1 VRRDGKGLNKLK
13 ERRFMVELSD
23 CALNPPQKLFID
35 SDAKRIVVRAG
46 RRGGKTRG
54 VSEKAVKRFL
64 QPKHNR
70 VLYAAP
76 TQEQVEAFWFRVTT
90 ILLPLIDAGVFK
102 KNESEHTI
110 ERPGTLQ
117 RIRAKTAW
125 NADTLRGDFADLLI
139 LDEWQLMCEDARELG
154 GAPMLLDTNGDAVFI
169 YTPPS
174 LWTLR
179 KFTSK
184 ARDPQH
190 AAKMYMAAKAEELR
204 AATEGRAS
212 RWRAFHWKSSEN
224 GYISAEALKDIS
236 KDMTS
241 IAKRMELDAE
251 DVTEAPGALWT
262 RDIIERYRIPVA
274 PPELERVAV
283 AIDPS
288 TTSGGDEAGIMVGG
302 KIGDA
307 MYVVEDGSM
316 QGSPLD
322 WATKAVSVYRRHKA
336 DFIVAESNQG
346 GEMVETTIH
355 IVDPNIPVTL
365 VHASR
370 GKQVRADPVSALYEN
385 GKVHHCGTFSELEDE
400 QCLWVPGQPSPNRM
414 DALVYLATHLL
425 IENSCSGFF
434 EYYTQQADRQ
444 SKAYANKE
452 KERKSA

>member
-1 VRRDGKGLNKLK
+1 VRRGYNTQQ
-13 ERRFMVELSD
+13 ERKYKVELSD
-23 CALNPPQKLFID
+23 CALNPQQKLFID
-35 SDAKRIVVRAG
+35 CTAKRTVVRAG

-64 QPKHNR
+64 QPKFNR

-76 TQEQVEAFWFRVTT
+76 TQEQVEAFWFRVTS

-139 LDEWQLMCEDARELG
+139 LDEWQLMCEDAWELV

-174 LWTLR
+174 LWTRR

-190 AAKMYMAAKAEELR
+190 AAKMFAAAKQEELR
-204 AATEGRAS
+204 ASTEGRES

-224 GYISAEALKDIS
+224 GYISAEALKEIS

-262 RDIIERYRIPVA
+262 RDIIERYRLPVA
-274 PPELERVAV
+274 PPEFDRVAV

-288 TTSGGDEAGIMVGG
+288 TTSGGNEAGIMCGG
-302 KIGDA
+302 KTADHG
-307 MYVVEDGSM
+307 YLVEDASM

-322 WATKAVSVYRRHKA
+322 WATKAVHVFKRHKA

-355 IVDPNIPVTL
+355 IVDGNVPVTL

-385 GKVHHCGTFSELEDE
+385 GKMHHVGSFPELEDE

-425 IENSCSGFF
+425 IENACSGFLD
-434 EYYTQQADRQ
+434 YYSQRAERMGKEQAREQ
-444 SKAYANKE
+444 I
-452 KERKSA
+452 SA